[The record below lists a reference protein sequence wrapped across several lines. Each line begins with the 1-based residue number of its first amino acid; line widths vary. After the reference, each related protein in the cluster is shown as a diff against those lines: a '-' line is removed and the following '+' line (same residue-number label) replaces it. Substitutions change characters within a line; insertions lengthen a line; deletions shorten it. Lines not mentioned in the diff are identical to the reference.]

1 MNPVRKNR
9 YRTYY
14 LLNYRHS
21 FAIDFSNGA
30 NPVRN
35 KSTHHY
41 TKKSKVSVKKS
52 EISNGVKVI
61 GITGGFKTGK
71 STVTHI
77 LSNLGARV
85 IDTDK
90 LAHRALLPGTD
101 TYKKIVKEFGK
112 RILNENDRIDRKKL
126 AGIVFN
132 DNKKLKLLNN
142 IVHPYVKKEL
152 KKRLLEIKRDNP
164 NAIVVVEVPL
174 LFEAGME
181 QIMDKIIVVSASEN
195 KQIERAKKDISLSE
209 DEIKKR
215 IEAQMPMSKKK
226 ELADLE
232 VDNNGSIEKTK
243 RQIEKIW
250 EKIKKE

>member
-1 MNPVRKNR
+1 
-9 YRTYY
+9 
-14 LLNYRHS
+14 
-21 FAIDFSNGA
+21 
-30 NPVRN
+30 
-35 KSTHHY
+35 
-41 TKKSKVSVKKS
+41 VSD
-52 EISNGVKVI
+52 VKVI
-61 GITGGFKTGK
+61 GITGGFKSGK
-71 STVTHI
+71 TTVAHI

-90 LAHRALLPGTD
+90 LAHRALLPGTE
-101 TYKKIVKEFGK
+101 TYRRIVKGFGK
-112 RILNENDRIDRKKL
+112 RILNENDRIDRRKL
-126 AGIVFN
+126 ARVVFN

-152 KKRLLEIKRDNP
+152 KKKLLEIKRDNP

-181 QIMDKIIVVSASEN
+181 QIMDKIIVVSASKN
-195 KQIERAKKDISLSE
+195 KQIERAKKDMSLSE

-215 IEAQMPMSKKK
+215 IGAQMPMSKKK

-243 RQIEKIW
+243 KQIEKIW
-250 EKIKKE
+250 EEIKKG